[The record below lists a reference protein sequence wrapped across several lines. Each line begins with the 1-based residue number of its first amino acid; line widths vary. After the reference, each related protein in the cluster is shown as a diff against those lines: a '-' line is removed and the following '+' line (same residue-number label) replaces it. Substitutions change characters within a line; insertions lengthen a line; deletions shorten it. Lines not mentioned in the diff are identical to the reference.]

1 MLETLSQNTDVQTTV
16 YCYFHYLLS
25 QVLRLLVSYFV
36 KIWDVV
42 TGNLKLTLT
51 GHIEQ
56 IRGLV
61 PTSSLLPFF
70 FVSDCISIY
79 AYTIN
84 MLLKL

>member
-1 MLETLSQNTDVQTTV
+1 M
-16 YCYFHYLLS
+16 
-25 QVLRLLVSYFV
+25 

-61 PTSSLLPFF
+61 PISSLLCYFGQRPY
-70 FVSDCISIY
+70 IY
-79 AYTIN
+79 
-84 MLLKL
+84 MLITFY